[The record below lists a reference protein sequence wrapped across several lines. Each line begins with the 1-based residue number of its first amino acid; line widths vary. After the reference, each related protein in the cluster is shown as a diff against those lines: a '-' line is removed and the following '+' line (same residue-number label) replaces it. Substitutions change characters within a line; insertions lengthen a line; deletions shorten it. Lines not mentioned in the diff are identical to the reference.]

1 MMKGGR
7 GRRSSRWSPSLRTSN
22 DDVAIL
28 DANVLYSASL
38 RHLLFW
44 LAITEA
50 FDLQPPKPA
59 RIAIARAA
67 ISSARSP

>member
-1 MMKGGR
+1 MMMA
-7 GRRSSRWSPSLRTSN
+7 P
-22 DDVAIL
+22 VA
-28 DANVLYSASL
+28 VLNAIGLYWALL
-38 RHLLFW
+38 RHLPIW

-50 FDLQPPKPA
+50 FDLRPPNPA

>member
-1 MMKGGR
+1 MIMA
-7 GRRSSRWSPSLRTSN
+7 P
-22 DDVAIL
+22 VAIL

-38 RHLLFW
+38 RHLLIW

-50 FDLQPPKPA
+50 FDLRPPKPA